1 MEQTTLFKIHNRI
14 LERNT
19 EISITGESGRF
30 KYLYQNNSDGSITC
44 YGGKTGHA
52 MYRSFM
58 PNRVKRIH
66 SKKKLR

>member
-1 MEQTTLFKIHNRI
+1 MEQTTLFKINNRI

-30 KYLYQNNSDGSITC
+30 KYIHNNNIDGSITC

-52 MYRSFM
+52 MFRSFT
-58 PNRVKRIH
+58 PDRVKRIH
-66 SKKKLR
+66 YKKKLR